1 MLAGFVLPGP
11 WMTATQSPLAAAAH
25 SPELCPIVGHGA
37 LRVFKQNSTVLR
49 WLYAA
54 VRAPLQEEVVC
65 GVDVRQDDLLEN
77 SAELTN

>member
-1 MLAGFVLPGP
+1 MLAEFVLPGP
-11 WMTATQSPLAAAAH
+11 WMTATQSLWQRQPLARTLSDSWAW
-25 SPELCPIVGHGA
+25 STPC
-37 LRVFKQNSTVLR
+37 FQTNSTVLR

-54 VRAPLQEEVVC
+54 VRAPPQEEVVC